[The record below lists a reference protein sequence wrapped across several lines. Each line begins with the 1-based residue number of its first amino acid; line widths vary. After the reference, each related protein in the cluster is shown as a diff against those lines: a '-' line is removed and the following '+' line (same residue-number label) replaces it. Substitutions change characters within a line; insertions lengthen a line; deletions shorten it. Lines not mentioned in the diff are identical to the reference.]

1 MKCFFALVVPLVLL
15 LSILSSSN
23 ARKDVGEYWRGVM
36 EDKPMPEAIQKI
48 LQAADEKA
56 NCHTTKNFEPN
67 RPDVSIYHN
76 DQYLKEGKPFD
87 KKFTLNDF
95 EPRPDVS
102 IYHDDVGLKGEIE
115 MPLKEKSFF
124 KDLELIPDVSIY
136 HNDISLKAKKPL
148 DETSFVKEFEPRP
161 DVSIYHNDIHA

>member
-67 RPDVSIYHN
+67 
-76 DQYLKEGKPFD
+76 QGKPFD